1 MCEGK
6 TYEGSYGVGKIDEHR
21 KRVRSDGLGECCV
34 SGCAAIRRSA
44 NVQAGGGC
52 GGEGGI

>member
-34 SGCAAIRRSA
+34 SGCAAIQRSA

-52 GGEGGI
+52 DGKGGI